1 MTPER
6 KKIKLVTNSRS
17 SELSRADESDHKIS
31 TPRLVTI
38 TAFE

>member
-17 SELSRADESDHKIS
+17 SELSRADESDHKIN
-31 TPRLVTI
+31 TRLVTI